1 MKIKKGTAVFLV
13 FMTFFI
19 GAAII
24 GMYNRYDHIYLLSL
38 NGTVTR
44 IQRNIKEDMLI
55 TVSGKEYP
63 IGRSWPEFQKNVK
76 ISDSVYKRSRD
87 TILILIKTKTHQR
100 IICNLN

>member
-1 MKIKKGTAVFLV
+1 MSFIKKNVTFLV
-13 FMTFFI
+13 FVTFFT

-24 GMYNRYDHIYLLSL
+24 GMYNKYHHIYLLSL
-38 NGTVTR
+38 NGTVTG

-63 IGRSWPEFQKNVK
+63 IGHSWPEFQKSVE

-100 IICNLN
+100 IVCKLN